1 MRTNF
6 SMLVAAMLATAI
18 GGTLNDRRF
27 PISDLRFSPPAI
39 VALSSV
45 ALRVHNM
52 DRMVA
57 FYTEAFGGK
66 FQEVDARG
74 IRSQFGEVG
83 GFTMKL
89 VPIRD
94 AADFT
99 NFPVLQLG
107 FTVDDIKA
115 VVALAVK
122 HGGRQEGETAK
133 DGSRLHAAVRD
144 PDGNTIELYQIVK

>member
-1 MRTNF
+1 MV
-6 SMLVAAMLATAI
+6 MAAVLCLSVGRVMMADAPE
-18 GGTLNDRRF
+18 R
-27 PISDLRFSPPAI
+27 AI

-66 FQEVDARG
+66 FHEVDARG
-74 IRSQFGEVG
+74 IRSRFGEVG
-83 GFTMKL
+83 GLTMKL

-94 AADFT
+94 AADFK

-107 FTVDDIKA
+107 FTVDDIQAIIA
-115 VVALAVK
+115 VAVK
-122 HGGRQEGETAK
+122 HGGRQEGQTIK
-133 DGSRLHAAVRD
+133 DDQRLHAAIRD
-144 PDGNTIELYQIVK
+144 PDGNTIELYQNIK